1 MLNLYGTSFKYFL
14 GPRGSGKTQAA
25 CVFCKEVK
33 GRYSVIATLMAK
45 DDSRLTDD
53 LKIFARNLGL
63 DLPVNFNREKLLN
76 EIIGYLNR
84 PKHKDCLYLLF
95 IDNLTEKKSVK
106 VVIDLLK
113 NVKNMHILLATY
125 DATLVPRFKKK
136 TVIPFSKGLNEEECK
151 NVLKYGGDL
160 IISEDEI
167 KALIEFITP
176 FPLIIN
182 SARLYMIWQ
191 KKSVEEY
198 KNSFNEMSSE
208 KYKAFDGKDEAYE
221 LNILESQCMPLRC
234 IKSWFGKE
242 EEILWEVMMLLP
254 FFQYHSVSTV
264 LLEACFFHK
273 TGKVSM
279 KKRNVD
285 KVIYELIKYSLC
297 EIVKKASPKIHFRAN
312 EETGASISEKEKK
325 EDRCFTFLELTMRA
339 LEDVDNDGKDESE
352 INECRASRIQF
363 LLKMFCY
370 EIDPDSTSDD
380 VLERNVLFLDQAK
393 DFITNHQD
401 VLFNEMSKENRFFL
415 SFLNCA
421 IGSTLYYQ
429 RMDVELGHKYL
440 MRARGIC
447 LDIAEDSSFYTTKEC
462 PYQNDC
468 VKLKEVGTP
477 EKIKQVSDFIFEL
490 GDSEYSTDI
499 IEKFVLHKRR
509 SRTEIDAI
517 KNQLEKQCTHRIMD
531 LYESHYLSEKDHSFL
546 MSNNL
551 AIPLNKVKSTF
562 LHELLIRILHNN
574 RRALKELYY
583 RTEEDQHVR
592 QARNN
597 EFFTSDEFCKLIKE
611 KEPTFLLTVC
621 LENDRSSRMLKTL
634 HKQSIRPNELE
645 DDIAY
650 YEEMLKEQFGFYFEF
665 GVLKI
670 SDNSNDHHKCECLG
684 LLLRLLYNLYKL
696 EKNEQ
701 TKLEIYEKG
710 TNFVDTLEKKLLD
723 IEKKKRKYMW
733 LSFPL
738 MYIQCGKFLQ
748 LSAEKT
754 ALERAIQMFKKG
766 TVLEESRG
774 VSWTRYIREGYYGE
788 MACLKKLER
797 NKDVKEKFALV
808 ESKLNNTSKTNQL
821 NYFKT
826 LNIDVWI

>member
-1 MLNLYGTSFKYFL
+1 
-14 GPRGSGKTQAA
+14 
-25 CVFCKEVK
+25 
-33 GRYSVIATLMAK
+33 MAK

-76 EIIGYLNR
+76 EIIGYFNR
-84 PKHKDCLYLLF
+84 SKYKTCLYLLF
-95 IDNLTEKKSVK
+95 IDNLTEETSIG

-113 NVKNMHILLATY
+113 NVKNLHILLATY
-125 DATLVPRFKKK
+125 DTTLLTSFTNKI
-136 TVIPFSKGLNEEECK
+136 VIPFSTGLNEEECK
-151 NVLKYGGDL
+151 NLLEYDDNLK
-160 IISEDEI
+160 ISKDEI
-167 KALIEFITP
+167 KALVEFITP

-191 KKSVEEY
+191 KKSVAKY
-198 KNSFNEMSSE
+198 INSFDKRSAA
-208 KYKAFDGKDEAYE
+208 KYKVINEKEI
-221 LNILESQCMPLRC
+221 NILESQRMPLRC
-234 IKSWFGKE
+234 IKNILNE
-242 EEILWEVMMLLP
+242 EDKMLWEVMMLLP

-264 LLEACFFHK
+264 LLEACFFHI

-279 KKRNVD
+279 ENSNVD
-285 KVIYELIKYSLC
+285 KIIYELMKYSLC
-297 EIVKKASPKIHFRAN
+297 EIVKKASRKIHFRAN
-312 EETGASISEKEKK
+312 EETGASISENENK
-325 EDRCFTFLELTMRA
+325 EDRYFTFLELTMRA
-339 LEDVDNDGKDESE
+339 LEDVDNDGKDETE
-352 INECRASRIQF
+352 INECRASRIKF

-401 VLFNEMSKENRFFL
+401 VLLKGMSKENRFFL

-429 RMDVELGHKYL
+429 RMDVELGHQFL
-440 MRARGIC
+440 MRARRIC
-447 LDIAEDSSFYTTKEC
+447 LKIVKDRSIYTKKVC
-462 PYQNDC
+462 PYRKGHAQLEEV
-468 VKLKEVGTP
+468 VKP
-477 EKIKQVSDFIFEL
+477 EKIKQVSDIIFKTADKEF
-490 GDSEYSTDI
+490 STDI

-517 KNQLEKQCTHRIMD
+517 KNQLENQCLDQDMD
-531 LYESHYLSEKDHSFL
+531 LYKSHYLSEKDHSFL
-546 MSNNL
+546 MSENL
-551 AIPLNKVKSTF
+551 AIPLNEVKTTF

-611 KEPTFLLTVC
+611 RAPTFLLTVC

-696 EKNEQ
+696 EENEQ

-710 TNFVDTLEKKLLD
+710 TNFVDTLEKTLLD

-788 MACLKKLER
+788 MACLEKLER
-797 NKDVKEKFALV
+797 NKDVEEKFALV
-808 ESKLNNTSKTNQL
+808 QSKLENTNKINQL
-821 NYFKT
+821 DYFRT
-826 LNIDVWI
+826 LNIDGWI